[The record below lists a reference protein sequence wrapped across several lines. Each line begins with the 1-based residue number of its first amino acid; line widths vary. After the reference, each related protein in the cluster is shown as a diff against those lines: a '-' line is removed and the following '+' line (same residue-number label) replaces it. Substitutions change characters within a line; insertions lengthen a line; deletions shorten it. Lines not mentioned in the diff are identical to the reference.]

1 MTASVR
7 TRRFDPRG
15 WTLRRTLVI
24 GTGLLVALTLVVT
37 GLATSLAL
45 RTFVYDRLDAQ
56 VVESLQ
62 FGRLDSGMGGAPS
75 PSPTSSTEDRG
86 DRPAPRIGSLFVLFR
101 DDDTVVSSYT
111 GDDGEERS
119 LDADQLD
126 AISGADLSART
137 PVTVDLGGGIGEF
150 RLAAREQNGEKVVAG
165 MSVEEVTA
173 TTSALTVILVSV
185 AGAALALVLIGLSL
199 FVRRSLRP
207 LERVAAVADRVA
219 ARPLAIGDVEIPE
232 RVPEPDTDPTT
243 EVGRVGHSLN
253 VLLAHIEAA
262 LSSRQ
267 HSEDQLRRFIADAS
281 HELRTPLASIRG
293 YAQLS
298 LGENAP
304 MTPTQERAFD
314 RIASESTRMADL
326 VEDLLLLARLDA
338 GQRLR
343 REPVD
348 LTMLAIDAVSD
359 AHATDP
365 AHTWLLDLREH
376 DAVEVAGDDNRLRQ
390 VVANLMRNARTHT
403 PPGTTV
409 TLTLRREGDSAVI
422 EVADDGPG
430 IAPEISERL
439 FERFARADVSRNR
452 DAGSTGLGLS
462 IAQAIVSAHDGTIDV
477 QSEPGRTA
485 FTVRLPVA

>member
-62 FGRLDSGMGGAPS
+62 FGRLNSGMGGA

-126 AISGADLSART
+126 AIRGADLSART

-185 AGAALALVLIGLSL
+185 AGTALALVLIGLSL

-207 LERVAAVADRVA
+207 LERVAVVADRVA

-338 GQRLR
+338 GQQLR
-343 REPVD
+343 RDSVD

-390 VVANLMRNARTHT
+390 VVANLTRNARTHT

-430 IAPEISERL
+430 IAPEIRERL

>member
-62 FGRLDSGMGGAPS
+62 FGRLNSGMGGA

-185 AGAALALVLIGLSL
+185 AGTALALVLIGLSL

-207 LERVAAVADRVA
+207 LERVAVVADRVA

-338 GQRLR
+338 GQQLR
-343 REPVD
+343 RDSVD

-390 VVANLMRNARTHT
+390 VVANLTRNARTHT

-430 IAPEISERL
+430 IAPEIRERL

>member
-1 MTASVR
+1 MTA
-7 TRRFDPRG
+7 RR
-15 WTLRRTLVI
+15 WTLRRTLVV
-24 GTGLLVALTLVVT
+24 GLGALVAIALLVT

-45 RTFVYDRLDAQ
+45 RTFVYERLDAQ

-62 FGRLDSGMGGAPS
+62 MARLGNGMQTAPN
-75 PSPTSSTEDRG
+75 PANGDRG
-86 DRPAPRIGSLFVLFR
+86 DGPAPRVGSLFVLF
-101 DDDTVVSSYT
+101 DGDGTVVSSYT

-119 LDADQLD
+119 LDAGQL
-126 AISGADLSART
+126 AAVTQADLSART
-137 PVTVDLGGGIGEF
+137 PVTVDVGGGLGEF
-150 RLAAREQNGEKVVAG
+150 RLAAREQNGQKVVAG

-185 AGAALALVLIGLSL
+185 AGTALALVLLGLSF

-207 LERVAAVADRVA
+207 LERVAVVADRVA
-219 ARPLAIGDVEIPE
+219 ARPLSTGEVKIPE
-232 RVPEPDTDPTT
+232 RVDASDTDPTT

-253 VLLAHIEAA
+253 VLLAHIESA

-338 GQRLR
+338 GQQLR

-359 AHATDP
+359 AHASDP
-365 AHTWLLDLREH
+365 SRTWLLDLQED
-376 DAVEVAGDDNRLRQ
+376 DAVDVLGDENRLRQ

-403 PPGTTV
+403 PAATTV
-409 TLTLRREGDSAVI
+409 TLTLRREGDVAVI
-422 EVADDGPG
+422 EVVDDGPG
-430 IAPEISERL
+430 IVPEIRDRL
-439 FERFARADVSRNR
+439 FERFARGDVSRNR

-462 IAQAIVSAHDGTIDV
+462 IAQAIVVAHDGAIDV
-477 QSEPGRTA
+477 RSEPGRTA
-485 FTVRLPVA
+485 FTVRLPAN